1 MHCTYSQTFNRQI
14 RLWSFYWNCIIYIPF
29 VFSFFLL
36 TFLMSYVHNVPP
48 SHMAG
53 IRANRD
59 VVTGLSG
66 NTVAYL
72 E

>member
-1 MHCTYSQTFNRQI
+1 M
-14 RLWSFYWNCIIYIPF
+14 YIM
-29 VFSFFLL
+29 FLGGL
-36 TFLMSYVHNVPP
+36 
-48 SHMAG
+48 SHMSG

-72 E
+72 K